1 MRVVLA
7 MAGQH
12 DKLKLIAEGG
22 KPYLDMGAKIFKR
35 PIDKDRDPFEYVIS
49 KNTVLG
55 CGFQMG
61 WETFLRRYAPGES
74 EEFGR
79 KAVGTYREEWAPEVP
94 KLWAGLEEAAIKAV
108 WDHRTTNA
116 YGIEFKHED
125 IWLTMRLHSG
135 RKLYYAYPQQRRKA
149 MPWDPDDI
157 RPAWSCMAWKKGRW
171 MSRDM
176 YGGLI
181 TQNADEGLSRDIMCS
196 AMFKCER
203 ENLPIVLTVHDEIIA
218 EPLTEKSDPAM
229 LKQIMCDRDPWVIEM
244 GVPIGADTWAGP
256 RYKK

>member
-1 MRVVLA
+1 MQDVSRRKDVYVD
-7 MAGQH
+7 MAQT
-12 DKLKLIAEGG
+12 I
-22 KPYLDMGAKIFKR
+22 YKR
-35 PIDKDRDPFEYVIS
+35 QIDKVRDPEERQIG

-61 WETFLRRYAPGES
+61 WETFGKRYAQ
-74 EEFGR
+74 EETEDFA
-79 KAVGTYREEWAPEVP
+79 KKVIAAYREEWAPEVP
-94 KLWAGLEEAAIKAV
+94 KLWAGLEEAAIRAV

-125 IWLTMRLHSG
+125 IWLTARSHSG

-149 MPWDPDDI
+149 MPWDKDDI
-157 RPAWSCMAWKKGRW
+157 KPAWSCYAWKKGRW

-181 TQNADEGLSRDIMCS
+181 TQNVIEAQSRDLMCG
-196 AMFKCER
+196 AMFTCER

-218 EPLTEKSDPAM
+218 EPLTENSNPDM
-229 LKQIMCDRDPWVIEM
+229 LKQIMTDRPQWAIEM
-244 GVPIGADTWAGP
+244 GIPIGAECWSGP